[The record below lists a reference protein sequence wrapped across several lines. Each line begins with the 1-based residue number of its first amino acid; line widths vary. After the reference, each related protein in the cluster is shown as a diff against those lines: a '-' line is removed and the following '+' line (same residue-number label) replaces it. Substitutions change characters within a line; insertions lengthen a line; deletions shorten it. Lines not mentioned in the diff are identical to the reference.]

1 MKTTRTLRNALL
13 AIVAANLAT
22 YVLMHASLPVA
33 DIFVYTA
40 GIIVATGLCAF
51 LVAEPAARCTIP
63 TAGKPAATPS
73 EPQPAATRRILVH
86 AM

>member
-33 DIFVYTA
+33 DIFEYTA
-40 GIIVATGLCAF
+40 GIIVAAGLCAF
-51 LVAEPAARCTIP
+51 LVAEPAARRTLP
-63 TAGKPAATPS
+63 TAVKPAATPS
-73 EPQPAATRRILVH
+73 EPRLAATRRVLVH